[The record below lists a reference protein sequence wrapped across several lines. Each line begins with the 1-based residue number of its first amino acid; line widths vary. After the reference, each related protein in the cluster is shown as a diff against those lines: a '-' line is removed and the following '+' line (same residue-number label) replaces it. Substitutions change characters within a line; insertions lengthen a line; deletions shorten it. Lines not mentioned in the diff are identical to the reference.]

1 MSKFRRHSIEE
12 MRQRSKMRK
21 QRKKYMRKSVE
32 CDDHSM
38 NEKKVNEGTVSVE
51 NEWTK
56 EEKGDYCIEEDKI
69 NGNSHK

>member
-1 MSKFRRHSIEE
+1 
-12 MRQRSKMRK
+12 
-21 QRKKYMRKSVE
+21 MRKSVE
-32 CDDHSM
+32 CVDHSM